1 LDMTDITN
9 MFSQPAPRLHW
20 GGAIGLW
27 DICRNKVIGVPVL
40 DLFFEQAVD
49 PDLKAFIKTGIETV
63 TLPGIKNLQD
73 FLEKEGL
80 TYPPI
85 APRKKIDDEQ
95 IARSLREIL
104 RLSLYLDFHSLMEI
118 TREDVK
124 KIVWDIVVQD
134 KKAFDAVID
143 LKRKKGWLLNPP
155 NV

>member
-1 LDMTDITN
+1 M
-9 MFSQPAPRLHW
+9 
-20 GGAIGLW
+20 
-27 DICRNKVIGVPVL
+27 
-40 DLFFEQAVD
+40 
-49 PDLKAFIKTGIETV
+49 

-85 APRKKIDDEQ
+85 APRKKLDDEQ

-118 TREDVK
+118 TREDAK